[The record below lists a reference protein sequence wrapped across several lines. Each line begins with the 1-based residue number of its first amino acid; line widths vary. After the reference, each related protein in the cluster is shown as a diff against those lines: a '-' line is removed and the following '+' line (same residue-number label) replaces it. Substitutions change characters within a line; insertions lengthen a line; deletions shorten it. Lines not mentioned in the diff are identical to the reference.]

1 MGMVI
6 NNHSGLVYTR
16 TLTIFPNLAKTITI
30 ITTRIPSSSS
40 P

>member
-16 TLTIFPNLAKTITI
+16 TLTIFPNFARAFMIITI
-30 ITTRIPSSSS
+30 RIPSSSS